1 MKFPLILLIANA
13 LVAQEAAKPVAP
25 PTPPAAV
32 AATIDNK
39 SVMIIDPKA
48 RTNDYVQAFDFL
60 RKDKPTLKI
69 MVRTTQSI
77 ILGVTDVTASASGT
91 LLMIKTLSNQGIKV
105 QFIPVEQVMEINYS
119 P

>member
-1 MKFPLILLIANA
+1 MKLPLILLLANA
-13 LVAQEAAKPVAP
+13 LVAQEAAKPA
-25 PTPPAAV
+25 TPPATV
-32 AATIDNK
+32 AAVIDNK

-48 RTNDYVQAFDFL
+48 RTNDYVQSFDFL

-77 ILGVTDVTASASGT
+77 IMGVTDVTASASGT
-91 LLMIKTLSNQGIKV
+91 LLMIKTLSNQGTKT
-105 QFIPVEQVMEINYS
+105 QFVPVEQIMEINYS